1 MKTLLTFSSA
11 VLFAAAL
18 SAQPPGHDFGSFR
31 PGFAGPASR
40 TPVTGAPY
48 SAVETSQM
56 QQVLPDGN
64 TITKTT
70 TVKIYRDSRGRV
82 RTERT
87 FTPPGSTAPETSI
100 SIMDPVAGYAYVLN
114 PSKMTAFKSAL
125 RQGPGG
131 RGNPQWRG
139 NRANAQVTTQSLGV
153 QNINGVNATGTRT
166 VQTIPAGAIG
176 NAQAIQVTR
185 EVWTSSD
192 LQAPVMIKSSDPR
205 FGSTVTQLTNITQ
218 SEPDASLFQVP
229 STYTET
235 LRQPGPRGMRHPP
248 AAPQQ

>member
-1 MKTLLTFSSA
+1 MKTLFTFSSA

-18 SAQPPGHDFGSFR
+18 SAQPPRHDFGSFR

-70 TVKIYRDSRGRV
+70 TVKIYRDMQGRV

-87 FTPPGSTAPETSI
+87 FTPPGATAPETSI

-114 PSKMTAFKSAL
+114 PSKMTAVKSAL
-125 RQGPGG
+125 RPAPSG
-131 RGNPQWRG
+131 RNPQWNG
-139 NRANAQVTTQSLGV
+139 NHSNAQVTTQSLGV
-153 QNINGVNATGTRT
+153 QNVNGVNATGTRT

-185 EVWTSSD
+185 EIWTASD
-192 LQAPVMIKSSDPR
+192 LKVPVMIKSSDPR

-229 STYTET
+229 SNYTET
-235 LRQPGPRGMRHPP
+235 LRQPGPRGMRRPP
-248 AAPQQ
+248 APPQQ